1 MAILSLI
8 KSNESGTLT
17 NQSDSTTQR
26 WKNVAPKN
34 VQKERGFPNLNST
47 FRPFFVKDLQLL
59 RVTNVSKY
67 VQGVLR

>member
-17 NQSDSTTQR
+17 NQSDSTQR

-34 VQKERGFPNLNST
+34 VQIERGFPNLNST